1 MANWLAIFFFFFG
14 DPAKIHQIFDSC
26 EYKKAIALRGQLY
39 LYIHRHPWFYCASQI
54 CNLIHHLFTE
64 GFISLDI
71 DIIRVFSYQYLKIL

>member
-1 MANWLAIFFFFFG
+1 MANWLAIVFFG

-39 LYIHRHPWFYCASQI
+39 LYIHRHPGFYCASQI

-64 GFISLDI
+64 GLISLDI
-71 DIIRVFSYQYLKIL
+71 DIIRVFFLSVFKIF